1 MAKRCF
7 LVGGA
12 MKALLF
18 ILLVPLLTFLTAIL
32 SVPCYATFTQNLRW
46 SIDGSARLNHNQA
59 LSNTSR
65 IYALGLDTHK
75 VFTNSNGDLGYGVGQ
90 VYWTKLSNH
99 IPVPFL
105 FTSKDDSDFIIREA
119 HLNYTAGPH
128 WLPNIRVG
136 HFTLPFGLEE
146 SIDTNGR
153 LLDYYHGKNLGTKLD
168 WGVSFNKVI
177 SLIEYNFSYTL
188 GGKDKAKSVD
198 SSYAITG
205 RIGSLSHH
213 DFVLGFSIFDGKI
226 DNVSRKR
233 LAIDWQ
239 YYWGTW
245 GVLGELA
252 LGEDNKQSQGW
263 QKEKYSLVELNKTS
277 INNQLKLYSQFI
289 MRDRELQASVDKRV
303 NIGLSYQFTTQL
315 ELSVSGVKQLNSPSM
330 GKKQQLARVQI
341 RYRY

>member
-1 MAKRCF
+1 M

-12 MKALLF
+12 MKPLSSIFVGLF
-18 ILLVPLLTFLTAIL
+18 LTFVLLTW
-32 SVPCYATFTQNLRW
+32 SVHCYATFTQNLRW

-59 LSNTSR
+59 LDNTSR

-75 VFTNSNGDLGYGVGQ
+75 VFTYANGDIGYGVAQ

-105 FTSKDDSDFIIREA
+105 FTSKDDSEFIIREA
-119 HLNYTAGPH
+119 HLNFTAGPN
-128 WLPNIRVG
+128 WLPNVRVG

-168 WGVSFNKVI
+168 WGLSLNKVI
-177 SLIEYNFSYTL
+177 RQIEYNVSYTL

-198 SSYAITG
+198 GSYAVTG
-205 RIGSLSHH
+205 RIGSLSHL
-213 DFVLGFSIFDGKI
+213 DFVLGLSIFDGKI
-226 DNVSRKR
+226 DNVSRQR
-233 LAIDWQ
+233 LALDWQ

-245 GVLGELA
+245 GLLGELA
-252 LGEDNKQSQGW
+252 LGKDNKQPQGW
-263 QKEKYSLVELNKTS
+263 QNEKYNLVELNKS
-277 INNQLKLYSQFI
+277 AVNEQLKLYGQFI
-289 MRDRELQASVDKRV
+289 IRDKEFQASANKLI
-303 NIGLSYQFTTQL
+303 NIGFSYQFNTQL
-315 ELSVSGVKQLNSPSM
+315 EFSMSGGLQINSPAS
-330 GKKQQLARVQI
+330 GKKQQLARAQI